1 MGEVSGERRR
11 RIAATCESQGQWR
24 LPTSRHRES
33 RPRHNPTTRRGA
45 VSGAARAAG
54 PHNKRAR
61 SHPEKPRVALP
72 VARRKRSLRCGHIT
86 SCTYP
91 HSGHFIEVRGLLT
104 RNFTTQ
110 RPKTPTVWTRH
121 KLGRG
126 PWLVICTQESARTRI
141 FACGRITN
149 HTEPHARSVPAV
161 SWRSGL
167 EPHGGDTSDTPQ
179 RRAKNLGFDRDAE
192 NITLRSRAPCCF
204 VVSELPR
211 VAGRIGPSRVAPT
224 PQDNP
229 TTNQSETSLVSDA
242 PWTKEAEE
250 GPKSSSPRAIRF

>member
-1 MGEVSGERRR
+1 VRWPQPACADPYPVLCARGRAQKAQFAMWPHHELH
-11 RIAATCESQGQWR
+11 
-24 LPTSRHRES
+24 LPAQRAFHRS
-33 RPRHNPTTRRGA
+33 SWPLDSKFHYPTPQNTDGVDSA
-45 VSGAARAAG
+45 
-54 PHNKRAR
+54 
-61 SHPEKPRVALP
+61 
-72 VARRKRSLRCGHIT
+72 
-86 SCTYP
+86 
-91 HSGHFIEVRGLLT
+91 
-104 RNFTTQ
+104 
-110 RPKTPTVWTRH
+110 

-141 FACGRITN
+141 FSCGRITN

>member
-1 MGEVSGERRR
+1 MPKCDGVVPALSVYWSE
-11 RIAATCESQGQWR
+11 
-24 LPTSRHRES
+24 
-33 RPRHNPTTRRGA
+33 
-45 VSGAARAAG
+45 ARARHADRRLG
-54 PHNKRAR
+54 RRVGLKSPLDARGGRSCVGLSLRAPTPTQFCAR
-61 SHPEKPRVALP
+61 GD
-72 VARRKRSLRCGHIT
+72 ARRKRSLRCGHIT